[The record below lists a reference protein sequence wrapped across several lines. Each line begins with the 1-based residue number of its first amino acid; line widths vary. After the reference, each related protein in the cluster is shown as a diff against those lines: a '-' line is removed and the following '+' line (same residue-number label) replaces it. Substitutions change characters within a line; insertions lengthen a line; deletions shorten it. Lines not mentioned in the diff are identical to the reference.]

1 MISWKFFFG
10 KIVFQVCTSSYPNLQ
25 KKCMSKVKVNV
36 YYSFPKFMDIFFF
49 SDDVKQAYKKVALQ
63 HQPKIQNYSEVKSNG
78 LSVEEV
84 ENQHKENFQKKL
96 LEEERLQRIEAN
108 ERLKNK
114 RQQRKNSK
122 EKVCY

>member
-1 MISWKFFFG
+1 MSIILFPSSW
-10 KIVFQVCTSSYPNLQ
+10 IY
-25 KKCMSKVKVNV
+25 
-36 YYSFPKFMDIFFF
+36 FF